1 MANISRIKKRD
12 GRIDEFDQN
21 KITEAI
27 YRAAQSV
34 GGTDHGTA
42 EKIGNQVTAFLEV
55 FFKDPEKIP
64 TVEQIQDL
72 VEKILIENGH
82 AKTAK
87 AYILYREKHNKLREL
102 LSRINYTE
110 TRKAGRLNEKQI
122 QNSTDFT
129 LINITTE
136 PESVVE
142 ALRKTLPTSQ
152 KQVAINFSSLE
163 TAKNTPDLLTYLKIF
178 DGFGA
183 IASSANSATDTT
195 QGNAQNAQGKKI
207 TAILNIDHPAIL
219 ELIKLQS
226 GDQKI
231 ENLTILI
238 GITPEFIEAVKN
250 DGQFDLK
257 NPQTGEKIE
266 TINARQI
273 IELIIDEKEKNN
285 SLGLMFFSE
294 TEKPEEIMKE
304 LKAIQDQN
312 LDENDHRIEEI
323 IPPPIQAMI

>member
-34 GGTDHGTA
+34 GGTDHNTA

-55 FFKDPEKIP
+55 FFKDPDNIP

-142 ALRKTLPTSQ
+142 ALRKTLPTNQ

-183 IASSANSATDTT
+183 IASA

-231 ENLTILI
+231 ENLTILV

-294 TEKPEEIMKE
+294 TEKPEEIMEE
-304 LKAIQDQN
+304 LKAIQDQ
-312 LDENDHRIEEI
+312 DASDTNDHRIEEI